1 MKLIL
6 LNLVLA
12 IISSIVSVYLVV
24 VKRDRRS
31 KVVAILVMG
40 ASLWAFGYAMEMF
53 SLGLPEKLFW
63 AKFQFIGM
71 ALTNVLPIFLAY
83 FFDRDEW
90 VSRKSIMGLSLVPI
104 AFLVLVLIE
113 GGSELVFAGVELNN
127 MHQFSPLIIEHGPAA
142 VGFLVYTY
150 LMLFISFGFAAFHAM
165 EYNEIHWKKIE
176 ISIIVLT
183 LPIISSINHIFI
195 QGGTTIDYTP
205 IIFNTLAV
213 FCSIFIPFEMRT
225 GSIFPLEYASIL
237 GEMKDIVVLVNK
249 DQRIIYVNP
258 AAKRVFKE
266 SFGVDED
273 SIVGLSLESVI
284 DLGVSLKEEANEI
297 ELGGTSFDFSTFT
310 LRDWMGRDKSWGFI
324 LRDITDRVALEK
336 KLQILYK
343 YATQIANSGSYGE
356 IATITQRALEDG
368 LGFKEGCLLV
378 FKEGKVSYH
387 MNWGL
392 GDTILRE
399 IFSDPA
405 TVENL
410 LMISEPKIVPNFND
424 FLRDLHLGEIDAMEK
439 TMILVPIQIDRE
451 TTGFLALYDG
461 LENQFS
467 EEDMNLLEI
476 FGEHV
481 GSAINGIRHDESLH
495 KRQEDEISM
504 ILEGAG
510 RVSSM
515 VRHDLRGP
523 LQTVKNAVFILKT
536 APDKITQM
544 DPIINKSIDYMI
556 KILEDLQYQDQP
568 GTYNKVKLKLNTL
581 IQQTLAYQMIPDHI
595 KVKTD
600 LCENPVEHYMDKI
613 KIQRMLDNLI
623 RNAIESMV
631 DGGTLT
637 ISTRKCKHGT
647 ELKISDTGTGIED
660 MSKLFTPFHTTKI
673 NGMGLGLISVKQTL
687 DAHSCMLDVESEPGK
702 GTTFTIR
709 FPIDPDYMG
718 NSATRLSS
726 ITTT

>member
-336 KLQILYK
+336 KLQILHK

-595 KVKTD
+595 KVETD

>member
-237 GEMKDIVVLVNK
+237 GEMKDIIVLVNK

-336 KLQILYK
+336 KLQILHK

-637 ISTRKCKHGT
+637 ISTRKCKHDT

>member
-336 KLQILYK
+336 KLQILHK